1 MKKWLKI
8 TLWSLFLIGMV
19 VVAIF
24 IKKAMDEQLLPAPE
38 ISVHAEAEA
47 AFLTSAEILERLQ
60 DARLIFEGQKRDE
73 LNIEEVEKF
82 IKGIS
87 QVKEVEVFQSIDG
100 AWRVDITM
108 RKPIARIFN
117 NFEET
122 FYLDSEGNVVQ
133 ISPNHTARV
142 LVVTGDVKDRLN
154 SVSVLEII
162 NNDSLISIRKL
173 DDIYRI
179 SAYVC
184 NDPLFHSL
192 IGQIHLNRNGDFVLI
207 PLVGDQEIIF
217 GSAFS
222 EQEVKD
228 KFKKLEIFY
237 KEAMPF
243 EGWQTYEAINLKFD
257 GQVVCKKKNTNE

>member
-8 TLWSLFLIGMV
+8 TLWVLFSIGILV
-19 VVAIF
+19 LAF
-24 IKKAMDEQLLPAPE
+24 FLKKSIDEQLLLPPD
-38 ISVHAEAEA
+38 ISVHATAEG
-47 AFLTSAEILERLQ
+47 AFLTSDEIEQRLK
-60 DARLIFEGQKRDE
+60 DARLIFDGQRRDE
-73 LNIEEVEKF
+73 LKIEAVEEF
-82 IKGIS
+82 IRGIS
-87 QVKEVEVFQSIDG
+87 QVKEVEVFQAIDG
-100 AWRVDITM
+100 TWKVDVTM
-108 RKPIARIFN
+108 REPLARIFN
-117 NFEET
+117 NVGET
-122 FYLDSEGNVVQ
+122 FYLDTDGNTVQ
-133 ISPNHTARV
+133 ITPNHTARV
-142 LVVTGDVKDRLN
+142 LVVTGHISDRMN
-154 SVSVLEII
+154 SISVQEII

-179 SAYVC
+179 STYVC

-192 IGQIHLNRNGDFVLI
+192 IGQIHLEKSGDFVLI
-207 PLVGDQEIIF
+207 PLVGDQKIIF

-243 EGWQTYEAINLKFD
+243 EGWQTYEVINLKFD